1 MGGSSLA
8 PEVLW
13 QTFGAAADGLSLHV
27 LDSTHP
33 DAVAALEAQLPLD
46 RTLFLVSSKS
56 GGTLEPRSMH
66 AHFHALAPDGRQWA
80 AITDPGT
87 LARGAR
93 AASRASAASSTA
105 RPTSA
110 AATRR

>member
-1 MGGSSLA
+1 M
-8 PEVLW
+8 
-13 QTFGAAADGLSLHV
+13 

-87 LARGAR
+87 KLEQLAREQGFRRVFHGAPDIGGRYSALLGVRRR
-93 AASRASAASSTA
+93 A
-105 RPTSA
+105 
-110 AATRR
+110 RRR